1 MEKNCIGKESCELR
15 NYHAYLPIGKQA
27 SPMQDCEINEDTS
40 IFFQY
45 KCVDSDENILHKR
58 NDCLISACVA
68 VFGTLVCLSIVNY
81 SQNSVAVSEREW
93 DLQTKTAA
101 DYTLQIFDIW
111 GCVQQMKEEIAH
123 L

>member
-1 MEKNCIGKESCELR
+1 
-15 NYHAYLPIGKQA
+15 
-27 SPMQDCEINEDTS
+27 MQDCEIKEDTS

-45 KCVDSDENILHKR
+45 KCVDSDENILNKR

-101 DYTLQIFDIW
+101 DYTLQIFNVW
-111 GCVQQMKEEIAH
+111 GCVQQMKEEIAF

>member
-1 MEKNCIGKESCELR
+1 LN
-15 NYHAYLPIGKQA
+15 
-27 SPMQDCEINEDTS
+27 
-40 IFFQY
+40 
-45 KCVDSDENILHKR
+45 KR

-101 DYTLQIFDIW
+101 DYTLQIFNVW
-111 GCVQQMKEEIAH
+111 GCVQQMKEEIAF